1 MNEQHDWKFDWLR
14 SVMRGT
20 WVAPER
26 YSYVKGIL
34 LKAFDEQD
42 MRDRLDKL
50 KQTEPQ
56 IFVGGMDSPEARH
69 AEDIRAVLKES
80 RIKSAYHA
88 TLKSILRW
96 HSSRES
102 MLATVE
108 KLRTKNAV
116 DWFRR
121 R

>member
-1 MNEQHDWKFDWLR
+1 
-14 SVMRGT
+14 MRGT
-20 WVAPER
+20 WVDPSHYCR
-26 YSYVKGIL
+26 VKGIL
-34 LKAFDEQD
+34 LRAFDEQD

-50 KQTEPQ
+50 KQTEPE
-56 IFVGGMDSPEARH
+56 IFVGGIDSPEARH
-69 AEDIRAVLKES
+69 AEN
-80 RIKSAYHA
+80 IKTVMKASGVKSTYHA

-96 HSSRES
+96 HTSRES

-108 KLRTKNAV
+108 KLRAKNAV